1 MSENNPVAT
10 CKQQKINVTSA
21 NNNKSEVLIG
31 TREPL
36 QRSNFLT
43 FRYPGVPYSSRI
55 LNKNPTFWYV
65 TVESR
70 LTQNFRRKTFS
81 FINEKVAGKL
91 VLILTVNSV
100 GYSQQKLKKV
110 AMNILDGLNLSKING
125 HEIEQSLL
133 LQLNNQ
139 HLLSCIFLYFIRL
152 ELCIFHCIIFCQAI
166 QPMRSSGYESAG
178 SKPIAGLDKQ
188 LCTSLLLK
196 STPFNPLNKVI
207 SKSITHSQL

>member
-1 MSENNPVAT
+1 M
-10 CKQQKINVTSA
+10 
-21 NNNKSEVLIG
+21 
-31 TREPL
+31 
-36 QRSNFLT
+36 
-43 FRYPGVPYSSRI
+43 VP
-55 LNKNPTFWYV
+55 
-65 TVESR
+65 
-70 LTQNFRRKTFS
+70 
-81 FINEKVAGKL
+81 
-91 VLILTVNSV
+91 ILTVNSV

-152 ELCIFHCIIFCQAI
+152 EICIFHCIIFCQAI

-207 SKSITHSQL
+207 SKSMYIINNNSSVPENNVNMVFGHIFTTGCGVRKIGIFNYIQIEQNNVITSSFVITVIRILKAVNRIAIHHINFHLA

>member
-1 MSENNPVAT
+1 M
-10 CKQQKINVTSA
+10 
-21 NNNKSEVLIG
+21 
-31 TREPL
+31 
-36 QRSNFLT
+36 
-43 FRYPGVPYSSRI
+43 
-55 LNKNPTFWYV
+55 
-65 TVESR
+65 
-70 LTQNFRRKTFS
+70 RRKTFS

-91 VLILTVNSV
+91 VLILTVNFV

-133 LQLNNQ
+133 LQSNNQ
-139 HLLSCIFLYFIRL
+139 HLLCCIFLYFIRL

-207 SKSITHSQL
+207 SKPITQSQLQSMLVTDVKDEMYW